1 MREVVVV
8 GCIVV
13 GVSLGLAML
22 AVSSA
27 LGVFDPLVPHFA
39 GSCTVVPGPPGPEDL
54 AIDRQAGVA
63 YISSDDRWA
72 HQRRAT
78 IPGRIYR
85 LDLSRPDTVPEPL
98 AGTEQLSPFHPHGIS
113 LFRTSS
119 DEVLLFVVNHAVP
132 DRPRAGH
139 SVEIFAIAEN
149 GLRHLKTITNLL
161 FRSPNDIAAVGPNQF
176 YLTNDHGYL
185 EGIGM
190 RLEQIFGWANSD
202 VVYFDGQVAS
212 VVLNGLTFANGI
224 QFDAQTNRIFIT
236 ETRANSLRIYR
247 RTPEDGS
254 LTLDQ
259 DIEVGRGPDNIDID
273 EQGDIWIAAHP
284 NMVKLIAHASSPH
297 ALSPSRVARLG
308 ADGTGLEDVYVGS
321 GEELSA
327 ASIAAVYNGEMLLG
341 AVFESKLLRCRLPD
355 TQERAVS
362 APRTGTLQG

>member
-1 MREVVVV
+1 MREGVVVASV
-8 GCIVV
+8 VV
-13 GVSLGLAML
+13 GVSLVLAVL

-39 GSCTVVPGPPGPEDL
+39 GSCAVVPGPPGPEDI

-72 HQRRAT
+72 HQHGAD

-85 LDLSRPDTVPEPL
+85 LDLSQPDTVPQAL

-119 DEVLLFVVNHAVP
+119 DQVLLFVVNHTVP
-132 DRPRAGH
+132 GQPRAGH
-139 SVEIFAIAEN
+139 SVEIFAVSEN
-149 GLRHLKTITNLL
+149 GLRHLETIANLL
-161 FRSPNDIAAVGPNQF
+161 FRSPNDIAAVGPRQF
-176 YLTNDHGYL
+176 YLTNDQGYL
-185 EGIGM
+185 DGIGM

-224 QFDAQTNRIFIT
+224 QFDAQTDRLFIT
-236 ETRANSLRIYR
+236 QTRADSLRIYR
-247 RTPEDGS
+247 RAPDDGS
-254 LTLDQ
+254 LTLTQ
-259 DIEVGRGPDNIDID
+259 DVEVGRGPDNIDID
-273 EQGDIWIAAHP
+273 ERGDIWIAAHP
-284 NMVKLIAHASSPH
+284 NMVKLIAHASSPQ
-297 ALSPSRVARLG
+297 ALSPSRVVRLG

-327 ASIAAVYNGEMLLG
+327 VSVAAVHNGEMLLG
-341 AVFESKLLRCRLPD
+341 TVFESKLLRCRLPD
-355 TQERAVS
+355 TQERTVLT
-362 APRTGTLQG
+362 PRAGNP